1 MDKNGYPRSYIK
13 TKRKTS
19 MTDQHFIVD
28 CGIYP
33 FDIFCYFGNDRD
45 NMLHIITEEKG
56 VLHEDVEWL
65 REQDYKSGKS
75 VILPSGQLLLWM
87 PQVPNSKYLLAV
99 LAHEIFHCACFVV
112 ERVGI
117 VYEPDVSDEAYAY
130 LLQHITE
137 KIYDNLT
144 NITIE

>member
-1 MDKNGYPRSYIK
+1 
-13 TKRKTS
+13 
-19 MTDQHFIVD
+19 MTNQQHFTVD
-28 CGIYP
+28 CGFYP
-33 FDIFCYFGNDRD
+33 FDIFCYFGNNRD
-45 NMLHIITEEKG
+45 NMCGLLKEKG
-56 VLHEDVEWL
+56 IDDEEIAWIK
-65 REQDYKSGKS
+65 EQDYRSGKS
-75 VILPSGQLLLWM
+75 VMLRDGQLMLWM
-87 PQVPNSKYLLAV
+87 PQAPNSKYLLAI
-99 LAHEIFHCACFVV
+99 LAHEIFHCACFVI